1 MLAKTG
7 LLLQV
12 EKIYIW
18 INVQSG
24 DEEKRGARDADGE
37 REGVGDSDID
47 IDGDEDN
54 DDMVTGKMVI
64 GWMIVMVME
73 VG

>member
-1 MLAKTG
+1 MDKCTC
-7 LLLQV
+7 
-12 EKIYIW
+12 
-18 INVQSG
+18 G